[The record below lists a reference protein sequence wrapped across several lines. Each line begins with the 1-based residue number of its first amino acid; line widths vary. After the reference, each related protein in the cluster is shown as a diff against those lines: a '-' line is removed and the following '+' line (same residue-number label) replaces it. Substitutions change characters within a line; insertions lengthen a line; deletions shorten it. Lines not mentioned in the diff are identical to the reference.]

1 MKTLAQLTPEQE
13 EVAWTFAKP
22 IPSED
27 PNKVRQ
33 DFLGARI
40 HRDEYN
46 KDAPYGWVA
55 EYVLNHNF
63 LNDYSN
69 IEADIFCE
77 ANVRVLF
84 VGNYEKNKNYRIGY
98 YEGAY
103 MAECSVNRKQYACAV
118 YHLSPFG
125 KEELQKTYGLT
136 DDAMAILSN

>member
-1 MKTLAQLTPEQE
+1 MKQIAQLTPEQVE
-13 EVAWTFAKP
+13 LAWTFAKP
-22 IPSED
+22 IPNED

-46 KDAPYGWVA
+46 KDVPYGWVA
-55 EYVLNHNF
+55 EYILSHNF
-63 LNDYSN
+63 LNEYSS

-84 VGNYEKNKNYRIGY
+84 VGNYEKNKNNKIGY

-103 MAECSVNRKQYACAV
+103 MEECNVNRKQYVCAV
-118 YHLSPFG
+118 YHLSQFG
-125 KEELQKTYGLT
+125 KEELHKTYGLT
-136 DDAMAILSN
+136 DDAMAILAN

>member
-46 KDAPYGWVA
+46 KDAPYGWVV

-69 IEADIFCE
+69 IEADIFYFSCFAKMSE
-77 ANVRVLF
+77 RY
-84 VGNYEKNKNYRIGY
+84 GI
-98 YEGAY
+98 
-103 MAECSVNRKQYACAV
+103 
-118 YHLSPFG
+118 
-125 KEELQKTYGLT
+125 TYQE
-136 DDAMAILSN
+136 S